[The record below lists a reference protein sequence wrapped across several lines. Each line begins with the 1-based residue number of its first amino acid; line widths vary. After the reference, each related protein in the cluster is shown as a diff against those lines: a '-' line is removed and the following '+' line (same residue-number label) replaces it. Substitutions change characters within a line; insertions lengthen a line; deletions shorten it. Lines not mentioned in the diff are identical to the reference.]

1 MPFQYICPLGQL
13 FSRAK
18 KILTQQCFHRN
29 RTLFVAPACHPRGGD
44 SSKFF
49 SLCSAQKQVWG
60 VFLRGLNWRVQ
71 IQNKGYICWI
81 QQVLRVAFELKRQNH
96 CSKKYKGVILLFE
109 YPSAGILD
117 REKGC
122 LFTITS
128 RAGKRLIGVG
138 TALPGPAWWV
148 FLMSPHPEPVTHYYT
163 PIILFFFFITLLS
176 SWTEVISISL
186 ECLWVMKHNWYSVW
200 KKEMPVYCS
209 NLFVHS

>member
-1 MPFQYICPLGQL
+1 MVNDA
-13 FSRAK
+13 FSVYLPTGAIIFSGK
-18 KILTQQCFHRN
+18 KNSNATMLSQKSHTFC
-29 RTLFVAPACHPRGGD
+29 RTSLSPQGGWY

-60 VFLRGLNWRVQ
+60 VFLRGLSWRVQ

-81 QQVLRVAFELKRQNH
+81 QQVIRVAFELKRQNH

-148 FLMSPHPEPVTHYYT
+148 FLMSPHPEPITHYYT
-163 PIILFFFFITLLS
+163 PIILFFFYYFI
-176 SWTEVISISL
+176 VIMDRGDFNFFRVL
-186 ECLWVMKHNWYSVW
+186 MGNET
-200 KKEMPVYCS
+200 
-209 NLFVHS
+209 

>member
-1 MPFQYICPLGQL
+1 M
-13 FSRAK
+13 
-18 KILTQQCFHRN
+18 
-29 RTLFVAPACHPRGGD
+29 
-44 SSKFF
+44 
-49 SLCSAQKQVWG
+49 
-60 VFLRGLNWRVQ
+60 
-71 IQNKGYICWI
+71 
-81 QQVLRVAFELKRQNH
+81 AFELKRQNH

-163 PIILFFFFITLLS
+163 PIILFFLL
-176 SWTEVISISL
+176 L
-186 ECLWVMKHNWYSVW
+186 
-200 KKEMPVYCS
+200 YC
-209 NLFVHS
+209 HHGQR